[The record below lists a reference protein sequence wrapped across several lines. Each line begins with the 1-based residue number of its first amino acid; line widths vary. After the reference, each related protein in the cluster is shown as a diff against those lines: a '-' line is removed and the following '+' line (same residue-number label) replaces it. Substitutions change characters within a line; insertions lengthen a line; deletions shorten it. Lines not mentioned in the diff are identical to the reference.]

1 MGWEAELEELR
12 RREAL
17 AEQMGGP
24 DKVARQHGRGKM
36 DARARLAALVDT
48 GSFREIGKIA
58 GRGSYGPDGEL
69 DDLAA
74 SNFIFGR
81 ANIDGRPVVASADD
95 FTVRG
100 GAADAALHRKFV
112 QCEAMAHEYR
122 LPLIRMIDG
131 TGGGGSVK
139 TLEDMGYTYIPH
151 VPGWHEIIANLDT
164 VPVVALALGPTA
176 GLFSAG
182 ASLARAG
189 GAPSPFRRPRRP
201 WLSWRVT
208 SPSRAVHCCT
218 FAFELSSSSTEP
230 APSKPIST
238 ATSANQKRGRRG
250 AGACCE

>member
-1 MGWEAELEELR
+1 MSWQEEIDELAR
-12 RREAL
+12 RRAL
-17 AEQMGGP
+17 AEKRGGE
-24 DKVARQHGRGKM
+24 DKVARQHARGKM
-36 DARARLAALVDT
+36 DARARIDALLDP

-58 GRGSYGPDGEL
+58 GRGSYDENGDL
-69 DDLAA
+69 IDLAP

-81 ANIDGRPVVASADD
+81 GDLDGRAIVASADD

-176 GLFSAG
+176 GLGAARVVGSHYSIMVRGLSQLFAAG
-182 ASLARAG
+182 PAVAAAIGDTLDREELGGTDVHTRNGVVDDEVASEAEAFAAARPTAG
-189 GAPSPFRRPRRP
+189 SP
-201 WLSWRVT
+201 
-208 SPSRAVHCCT
+208 
-218 FAFELSSSSTEP
+218 
-230 APSKPIST
+230 
-238 ATSANQKRGRRG
+238 
-250 AGACCE
+250 